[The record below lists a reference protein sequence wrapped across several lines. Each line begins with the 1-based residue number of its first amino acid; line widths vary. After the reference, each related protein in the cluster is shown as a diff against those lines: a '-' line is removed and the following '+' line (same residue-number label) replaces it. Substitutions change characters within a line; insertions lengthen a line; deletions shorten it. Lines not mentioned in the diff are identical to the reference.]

1 MGVLGLWRLLD
12 PAGKPTAV
20 ETLEGKVLAI
30 DVSIWIHQVL
40 QGYKDGKGDSIQNAH
55 LLGLFNRICKL
66 LYFKI
71 KPVFV
76 FDGGVPI
83 LKKNTI
89 AARRKLKSI
98 AGNKAKNL
106 QQKLMSNLVKRF
118 ALSDAPDK
126 KAVQRQSTSSVEA
139 ESPPFEL
146 SPLCTDTA
154 QPSTS
159 KIELNDYDF
168 DSESDYDSS
177 EESSPSK
184 QSKWIGNIHS
194 VNIDTEEF
202 KSLPADVRYDILT
215 DLKDTRKQNSWGR
228 IHEMPPVMNDFST
241 YQMNRLLK
249 RRHVQES
256 LEKAEKEIGGSKTLT
271 LEELDKLLTEQGI
284 ETSDYDNKGL
294 RVASDSSSRVIF
306 VNDKNIYQQTT
317 DKVTENI
324 CIQDVNMQEESA
336 SNCLEKMSS
345 SHDEFKETPSPE
357 SKYDYDESD
366 ESDSDVSIGLA
377 STSKKSIQSNKAMET
392 VKKYMLESTSL
403 TEEEFLNFIKRNK
416 KKNSKAKK
424 EKKNSYKGKVKDSF
438 KEVENIEIGN
448 VNTKVN
454 QQEAEETIDVR
465 EEILPTNEN
474 FRETKEENLLT
485 SDSNT
490 TECSKEVID
499 HKIEESKSLL
509 VQNVSSGSNDSD
521 SEFISVDCK
530 NQLDRN
536 NSIEIS
542 NESISKK
549 EIKTSEGADNV
560 QEISSENSDSD
571 DDFVEVDNSI
581 FETISTFTEVKN
593 NFDIVVKPVQNLEN
607 DMFADIFR
615 GEVKESESTNVKKLE
630 NLESTVMSEEKNEE
644 TCSEEKGE
652 LNCESKNIPYPAL
665 PLKENV
671 DSTSK
676 IPFESSEQNSPL
688 LLAEADI
695 SATLGILEN
704 ERMELNEEIGKLERQ
719 AVNVSE
725 QMCIEAQ
732 ELLRLFGIPYIVAP
746 MEAEAQCAY
755 LEQINLTDG
764 TITDDS
770 DIWLFGAKCV
780 YKNFFNNNK
789 TVLQFRSCDIQHHFK
804 LARQQLIQIALLV
817 GSDYTSGLKGVG
829 PVTAMEIVS
838 TFPSEGE
845 NLLQGLTKFSD
856 WFKTGKISE
865 SSLRN
870 KLKNLQMSE
879 GFPSQAVVQAY
890 LSPTVDESK
899 ENFTW
904 RKPNL
909 NLLFDHARRKF
920 GWTKLKF
927 EEKMN
932 PIMKKLAEGRRQKG
946 IDSYFQMRTT
956 PKNIK
961 QNLSKRL
968 QSAVNK
974 MDLESVEENEK
985 KNSNRNFD
993 EADSL
998 LLVKELGEQEVLENI
1013 SKNQGKSL
1021 NLKNLATKGKKSQ
1034 STDVTVDKKHEEYI
1048 PQRESS
1054 RIKAE
1059 KKKLH
1064 AIEVFSKSKKKSATK
1079 KKNVRRIGKILKKAD
1094 LSESSSSSS

>member
-40 QGYKDGKGDSIQNAH
+40 QGYKDGKGDSVQNAH

-76 FDGGVPI
+76 FDGGVPV

-118 ALSDAPDK
+118 ALSDASDK
-126 KAVQRQSTSSVEA
+126 KAVQKQSTSSVEP
-139 ESPPFEL
+139 ESTVAIPFEL
-146 SPLCTDTA
+146 NPLYTETA

-168 DSESDYDSS
+168 DSESDFDSS
-177 EESSPSK
+177 EESSPTK

-228 IHEMPPVMNDFST
+228 IHEMPPVLNDFST

-317 DKVTENI
+317 DNI
-324 CIQDVNMQEESA
+324 TGNISIHDVNVQEENA
-336 SNCLEKMSS
+336 SNSSEKMSS
-345 SHDEFKETPSPE
+345 SHDEFKEISSPE
-357 SKYDYDESD
+357 SKYENDESD
-366 ESDSDVSIGLA
+366 DSDSDVSIGL
-377 STSKKSIQSNKAMET
+377 TLNSKKSSQSNKAMEK
-392 VKKYMLESTSL
+392 VKKYMLESTCL
-403 TEEEFLNFIKRNK
+403 TEEEFLNFIKQSR

-424 EKKNSYKGKVKDSF
+424 KKKKFPLKSVKEKVKASVN
-438 KEVENIEIGN
+438 EVKNIELDN
-448 VNTKVN
+448 VNTKIN
-454 QQEAEETIDVR
+454 QQETIDVR
-465 EEILPTNEN
+465 EEILPDSEH
-474 FRETKEENLLT
+474 FCEEKEENVST
-485 SDSNT
+485 SISNT
-490 TECSKEVID
+490 IEFSKEVT
-499 HKIEESKSLL
+499 EEKSKSSF
-509 VQNVSSGSNDSD
+509 VQNQSGSNDSD
-521 SEFISVDCK
+521 NEFITVDCK
-530 NQLDRN
+530 RELDKN
-536 NSIEIS
+536 NVIEIS
-542 NESISKK
+542 NEAIFKK
-549 EIKTSEGADNV
+549 VVKTDEGANDSNV

-571 DDFVEVDNSI
+571 DFIEVDNSI
-581 FETISTFTEVKN
+581 FETISTFNEVKD
-593 NFDIVVKPVQNLEN
+593 NFDIVVKPVRNLEN
-607 DMFADIFR
+607 DMFADIFT
-615 GEVKESESTNVKKLE
+615 EEAKESESTSLKKLE
-630 NLESTVMSEEKNEE
+630 KLESTIMSEEKNEDI
-644 TCSEEKGE
+644 CSDKKGE
-652 LNCESKNIPYPAL
+652 GNSESKNISYHAA

-671 DSTSK
+671 DTDVSSK
-676 IPFESSEQNSPL
+676 IPFGSSERNPSL
-688 LLAEADI
+688 AFAEADI
-695 SATLGILEN
+695 SATLGILDN
-704 ERMELNEEIGKLERQ
+704 ERMELSEEIGKLERQ
-719 AVNVSE
+719 AVNVTE
-725 QMCIEAQ
+725 QMSMEAQ

-746 MEAEAQCAY
+746 MEAEAQCAF

-829 PVTAMEIVS
+829 PVTAMEILS
-838 TFPSEGE
+838 TFPAEGE

-856 WFKTGKISE
+856 WFKSGKISE

-870 KLKNLQMSE
+870 KLKNLQISE

-890 LSPTVDESK
+890 LFPTVDESK

-927 EEKMN
+927 EEKIN
-932 PIMKKLAEGRRQKG
+932 PIMKKLAEKRSQKG
-946 IDSYFQMRTT
+946 IDAYFQMRTT

-968 QSAVNK
+968 QSAVSR
-974 MDLESVEENEK
+974 MELESVEENER
-985 KNSNRNFD
+985 KNSD

-998 LLVKELGEQEVLENI
+998 LLVKELGEQERLENI
-1013 SKNQGKSL
+1013 SKNKGNSSKLKSP
-1021 NLKNLATKGKKSQ
+1021 ATKGKKAQ

-1064 AIEVFSKSKKKSATK
+1064 AIEVFSKSKKKSAAK
-1079 KKNVRRIGKILKKAD
+1079 KKNVRRTGKILKNAD
-1094 LSESSSSSS
+1094 LSESSSSS